1 MFCNDILPER
11 QDHLTRM
18 QEVRDLWNSKK
29 LIVQMYGKAETD
41 LGREMVTYFAEDVL
55 QSSKKPYHEHYILSE
70 PEIKRIKNA
79 IDSQEKQI
87 AKGSVGWVRRK
98 TLIVPAAVARMSPA
112 TGKFY
117 DNMNL
122 GKNYERTQG
131 NKQVQASRVIAMH
144 MRKAH
149 IDEARKDRQAGKPK
163 KDRLPQTR
171 YMPGIDVLRTIDE
184 LQYKIQES
192 TNSSDVFRYEKAVEE
207 LIAGDKG
214 RLVRQF
220 MDLMEMN
227 QGDFRN
233 IKKHRGEYNE
243 DIIQA
248 AEAGKV
254 LMQEMA
260 PVMTAGLRN
269 MRDVVSLRFIGE
281 RYNENN
287 PQSSLL
293 TNGYAKSTIRAIND
307 AIDRVNVGKKG
318 RDYMPHLILDDLV
331 RVKHDFDNFAAIKQ
345 TKDQEKALA
354 TMSQTLDGILQHQGS
369 QPETARARNDLIENY
384 WNKNPLFIMQ
394 QYAQDVIGFNHVN
407 KIQVDYLEVM
417 KSFGK
422 SGVDTPFVTGMREW
436 INDEFMIATRGL
448 KDRSDWVNNT
458 VRLIT
463 AAETIKAMGLSVTGT
478 IRNAVSAMYFFT
490 DIGFLNVKRSMHE
503 YNNDGMKITDR
514 DGNTSTISQRLD
526 KVEAEQGFKFGDI
539 GAELYAEGLLPAE
552 GISQSDVRFNPL
564 TGNVEY
570 AQNKSWRVMNKGID
584 WSVSKA
590 LTFHRI
596 TENWSR
602 NYMFRV
608 AYIMAEQQYR
618 SQPGYAESMGEVS
631 LSRKATNVAL
641 KAVNTFAFEYAAHAK
656 PRLMSGY
663 PGKIDSKTGQIVK
676 DPLSGL
682 GASGQLMFQL
692 LHYPLSFVDMQYQ
705 ILKGSKDSML
715 AGQWDSPENMY
726 ILKYA
731 GLAFAI
737 QALSVGLNADLNTIA
752 ENDTWR
758 KIMSIK
764 EHFEE
769 DSEKTRRGLLSE
781 ITGPFPGDVQYALMM
796 SGLMQMPDSD
806 FGKIV
811 LGYEDY
817 ANKKKDEQQVD
828 FWNKIGTEIGRWNS
842 KIIPAVKD
850 GRGTDVFR
858 HWLAMY
864 PRDWTKKYHEKLF
877 GRKRKRYPRHIA
889 IARKKAGLSLKYE
902 EPSGDIKAA
911 LGSLDLLGR

>member
-1 MFCNDILPER
+1 MSNICNDILPER
-11 QDHLTRM
+11 QEHLNRM
-18 QEVRDLWNSKK
+18 QEVRDLWDSKK
-29 LIVQMYGKAETD
+29 LMVQMYGKAETD

-55 QSSKKPYHEHYILSE
+55 KNGKKPYHEHFILSE
-70 PEIKRIKNA
+70 PEIQRIKNA

-87 AKGSVGWVRRK
+87 AKGSVGWIRRN
-98 TLIVPAAVARMSPA
+98 TLVVPHAVARKSPA
-112 TGKFY
+112 TGKFM
-117 DNMNL
+117 DNLDL
-122 GKNYERTQG
+122 GKNYERTQS

-149 IDEARKDRQAGKPK
+149 IDEARKDRKLKQTKY
-163 KDRLPQTR
+163 LP
-171 YMPGIDVLRTIDE
+171 GVDVLRDIDE
-184 LQYKIQES
+184 LQYKIQSS
-192 TNSSDVFRYEKAVEE
+192 TNASEVFKYEKAVEE

-220 MDLMEMN
+220 MDLMQMN
-227 QGDFRN
+227 QKDFRN
-233 IKKHRGEYNE
+233 IKANRGEYNQ

-248 AEAGKV
+248 AESGKV
-254 LMQEMA
+254 LMREMA

-269 MRDVVSLRFIGE
+269 ARDVVSLRIIGE

-293 TNGYAKSTIRAIND
+293 TNPYAKSTIRALND

-345 TKDQEKALA
+345 TKDQNKALA
-354 TMSQTLDGILQHQGS
+354 DMSQTLDGILQHQGS

-384 WNKNPLFIMQ
+384 WNKNPLFILQ
-394 QYAQDVIGFNHVN
+394 QYSQDVIGFNHVN
-407 KIQVDYLEVM
+407 KIQGDYLEVM

-422 SGVDTPFVTGMREW
+422 SGVDTKFVTGMREW

-448 KDRSDWVNNT
+448 KDRPDWMNNT

-490 DIGFLNVKRSMHE
+490 DVGFLNAKRAMHE
-503 YNNDGMKITDR
+503 YNNDGIKVIDR

-526 KVEAEQGFKFGDI
+526 RVESEQGFKFGDI
-539 GAELYAEGLLPAE
+539 GAELYAEGLLPAT
-552 GISQSDVRFNPL
+552 GINQSDVRFNQL

-570 AQNKSWRVMNKGID
+570 RENKSWRVMNKGID

-602 NYMFRV
+602 NYMFRT

-618 SQPGYAESMGEVS
+618 SQPGYAESMGEAA

-641 KAVNTFAFEYAAHAK
+641 KAVNMFAYEYAAHAK

-663 PGKIDSKTGQIVK
+663 PGKIDPKTGKIIQ
-676 DPLSGL
+676 DPKAAL
-682 GASGQLMFQL
+682 GAAGQLTFQL
-692 LHYPLSFVDMQYQ
+692 LHYPLSFLDMQYQ

-726 ILKYA
+726 VLKYA

-737 QALSVGLNADLNTIA
+737 QALSVTLNADLNTIA
-752 ENDTWR
+752 ENDTWK

-764 EHFEE
+764 DHFEE

-781 ITGPFPGDVQYALMM
+781 VTGPFPGDVQYALMM
-796 SGLMQMPDSD
+796 SGLMELPDSD
-806 FGKIV
+806 FGKII

-817 ANKKKDEQQVD
+817 ANKTGDEQKAD
-828 FWNKIGTEIGRWNS
+828 FFNKIGTEVGRWHS
-842 KIIPAVKD
+842 KILPAVRD
-850 GRGTDVFR
+850 GRGTDTFR

-864 PRDWTKKYHEKLF
+864 PRDWTKDYHEKLW
-877 GRKRKRYPRHIA
+877 GKKRKRYPKHIA
-889 IARKKAGLSLKYE
+889 LARKKAGLSLRYE
-902 EPSGDIKAA
+902 DPSGGMKDA
-911 LGSLDLLGR
+911 LDSLDLLDK